1 MKKNSL
7 LRNYWKFS
15 VHDRNFRTLATAMYR
30 IYHGI
35 SSTIMDEIFTLTHQ
49 NQYHLTNWTY
59 LNVLKVRTV
68 NHGSGNVKYLGSKIW
83 EIIPIHTKEL
93 YTIDK
98 FIIANGN
105 QNLVH
110 VGYAMSIYKIYVTY
124 RLEHEFAAS
133 FRLVRWRFFGTA
145 VNGF

>member
-59 LNVLKVRTV
+59 LNVLKVRSV

-110 VGYAMSIYKIYVTY
+110 VGYAMSIYKI
-124 RLEHEFAAS
+124 
-133 FRLVRWRFFGTA
+133 
-145 VNGF
+145 